1 MATRALRAMATRA
14 TRATATATP
23 TLRQS
28 MTALV
33 RLVHPDVLA
42 ATHPEHARANGDA
55 LAHLQGTLDDAR
67 GRGALPGARV
77 RRLRFYVRDDARAEG
92 VRDVGFTL
100 RTTGGDCRN
109 VMRRDLGALFAQVG
123 IEREFE
129 WGEGDWGAT
138 RTETEAEDEGARG
151 RGEGETSRSS
161 ETPEV
166 AQAYREQTTTNAG
179 GGGTR
184 TRDVHEALKALD
196 PAFEGVAA
204 VAWLRDA
211 SENADEG
218 ERKRIVMF
226 EVIPHLVRE
235 GWNLKGETLE
245 AIWRGERDEKVLL
258 DGLDGGSALAV
269 VSILKHTKNLERM
282 YGPAP
287 RKD

>member
-1 MATRALRAMATRA
+1 MATARLARALA
-14 TRATATATP
+14 TRATARDATP

-55 LAHLQGTLDDAR
+55 LAQLQGTLDGVR
-67 GRGALPGARV
+67 KRRERLPGAGV

-109 VMRRDLGALFAQVG
+109 VVRRDLGKLFEQVG
-123 IEREFE
+123 IERDFA
-129 WGEGDWGAT
+129 WGEGDWSAT
-138 RTETEAEDEGARG
+138 RAEDEDEDARERERGA
-151 RGEGETSRSS
+151 GEATTSSAR
-161 ETPEV
+161 EEV
-166 AQAYREQTTTNAG
+166 AQAYREQTSTTR

-184 TRDVHEALKALD
+184 ARDVREALKALD
-196 PAFEGVAA
+196 PALEGVAA

-218 ERKRIVMF
+218 ERKRIVMY

-269 VSILKHTKNLERM
+269 ASILKHTKNLERM